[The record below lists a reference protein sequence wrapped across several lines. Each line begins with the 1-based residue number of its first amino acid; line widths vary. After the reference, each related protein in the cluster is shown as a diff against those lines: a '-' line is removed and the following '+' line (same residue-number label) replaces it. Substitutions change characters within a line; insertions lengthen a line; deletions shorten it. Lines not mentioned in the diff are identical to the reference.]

1 MTHPPWRR
9 LDAIDLTDLFDVWIP
24 RTVKAIEKGADALDK
39 IAIEIRASRDVSPHG
54 VLEAVEWAREA
65 GWSPDNEEGEER

>member
-39 IAIEIRASRDVSPHG
+39 IAIELRISRDVEDRG
-54 VLEAVEWAREA
+54 DLEAVEWAREA
-65 GWSPDNEEGEER
+65 GWSPDNEEGVGR